1 MKKTLIKSFLIS
13 TLLLPSII
21 GTNPVV
27 AENYDQQIEQ
37 AQQSAQ
43 ENEQAAAGLDDIMN
57 QLTQD
62 MSSMQAALDHLN
74 AEMVKNEQKMNQT
87 LEDIQI
93 SQQEMNTLLDEID
106 DLEKNIE
113 QRSVK
118 LEEQARVVQVNGNP
132 AIYIEFILNAES
144 LTDVLG
150 RMDVVT
156 NLVKSSNQMIKSQK
170 RDQESVEKMRAE
182 TEQKMNQQLALME
195 ELEISAA
202 NLELQNNSQTALL
215 AQIEIEKSSVASEKS
230 ALIAKRNEALQL
242 VQSIEKDR
250 EEVLKATERAT
261 LDRIADEQ
269 REEVQNE
276 IVQVKAK
283 KDNERKTAPE
293 IKEVVVSPA
302 TSERESDATTPS
314 SNPSSNSSSHESTE
328 KAEPTPPIKKEEI
341 KVEKPKPSPKP
352 TPAQL
357 GNILEIAGQYTHL
370 KNYIWGGQD
379 PERGFDCSGFT
390 QYVFAQAGK
399 RIPRTSA
406 AQYQSASKIT
416 NPLPGDLVFF
426 SGNRN
431 GIITHVGIYV
441 GGNKFIGSQTSTGV
455 AYAELDGVYW
465 GPRFVGYGRY

>member
-21 GTNPVV
+21 GTNPVF
-27 AENYDQQIEQ
+27 ADNYEQQIEQ

-62 MSSMQAALDHLN
+62 MSSTQAALDHLN

-150 RMDVVT
+150 RMEVVT

-302 TSERESDATTPS
+302 TSERESNATTPS

-352 TPAQL
+352 TPAQS
-357 GNILEIAGQYTHL
+357 GNVLEIAGQYTHL

-416 NPLPGDLVFF
+416 NPQPGDLVFF

>member
-1 MKKTLIKSFLIS
+1 MKKSFIKSLLIS

-62 MSSMQAALDHLN
+62 MSSTQAALDHLN

-170 RDQESVEKMRAE
+170 RDQESVEKMRTE

-328 KAEPTPPIKKEEI
+328 KTEPTPPIKKEEI

-352 TPAQL
+352 TPAQS
-357 GNILEIAGQYTHL
+357 GNVLEIAGQYTHL

-416 NPLPGDLVFF
+416 NPQPGDLVFF

>member
-1 MKKTLIKSFLIS
+1 MKKSFIKSLLIS

-62 MSSMQAALDHLN
+62 MSSTQAALDHLN

-150 RMDVVT
+150 RMEVVT
-156 NLVKSSNQMIKSQK
+156 NLVKSSNQMIESQK
-170 RDQESVEKMRAE
+170 RDQESVEKMRTE

-302 TSERESDATTPS
+302 TSERESNATTPS
-314 SNPSSNSSSHESTE
+314 SNPSSNSSSNESTE

-352 TPAQL
+352 TPAQS
-357 GNILEIAGQYTHL
+357 GNVLEIAGQYTHL

-416 NPLPGDLVFF
+416 NPQPGDLVFF

>member
-1 MKKTLIKSFLIS
+1 MKKSFIKSLLIS

-62 MSSMQAALDHLN
+62 MSSTQAALDHLN

-170 RDQESVEKMRAE
+170 RDQESVEKMRTE

-276 IVQVKAK
+276 IVQVKENK
-283 KDNERKTAPE
+283 KINIKTEPVT
-293 IKEVVVSPA
+293 KEVVVSPA
-302 TSERESDATTPS
+302 TSERESNATTPS
-314 SNPSSNSSSHESTE
+314 SNPSSNSSSNESTE

-352 TPAQL
+352 TPAQS
-357 GNILEIAGQYTHL
+357 GNVLEIAGQYTHL

-416 NPLPGDLVFF
+416 NPQPGDLVFF

>member
-1 MKKTLIKSFLIS
+1 M
-13 TLLLPSII
+13 LPSII

-62 MSSMQAALDHLN
+62 MSSTQAALDHLN
-74 AEMVKNEQKMNQT
+74 AKMVKNEQKMNQT

-170 RDQESVEKMRAE
+170 RDQESVEKMRTE

-352 TPAQL
+352 TPAQS
-357 GNILEIAGQYTHL
+357 GNVLEIAGQYTHL

-416 NPLPGDLVFF
+416 NPQPGDLVFF

>member
-62 MSSMQAALDHLN
+62 MSSTQAALDHLN

-170 RDQESVEKMRAE
+170 RDQESVEKMRTE

-302 TSERESDATTPS
+302 TSERESNATTPS

-352 TPAQL
+352 TPAQS
-357 GNILEIAGQYTHL
+357 GNVLEIAGQYTHL

-416 NPLPGDLVFF
+416 NPQPGDLVFF

>member
-1 MKKTLIKSFLIS
+1 MKKSFIKSLLIS

-62 MSSMQAALDHLN
+62 MSSTQAALDHLN

-150 RMDVVT
+150 RMEVVT
-156 NLVKSSNQMIKSQK
+156 NLVKSSNQMIESQK

-352 TPAQL
+352 TPAQS
-357 GNILEIAGQYTHL
+357 GNVLEIAGQYTHL

-416 NPLPGDLVFF
+416 NPQPGDLVFF

>member
-1 MKKTLIKSFLIS
+1 MKKSFIKSLLIS

-62 MSSMQAALDHLN
+62 MSSTQAALDHLN

-170 RDQESVEKMRAE
+170 RDQESVEKMRTE

-215 AQIEIEKSSVASEKS
+215 AQIEIEKSSLASEKS

-302 TSERESDATTPS
+302 TSERESNATTPS

-352 TPAQL
+352 TPAQS
-357 GNILEIAGQYTHL
+357 GNVLEIAGQYTHL

-416 NPLPGDLVFF
+416 NPQPGDLVFF

>member
-1 MKKTLIKSFLIS
+1 MKKSFIKSLLIS

-62 MSSMQAALDHLN
+62 MSSTQAALDHLN

-170 RDQESVEKMRAE
+170 RDQESVEKMRTE

-261 LDRIADEQ
+261 LDRIADEPT
-269 REEVQNE
+269 EEVQNE
-276 IVQVKAK
+276 TVQVKAN

-302 TSERESDATTPS
+302 TSERESNATTPS
-314 SNPSSNSSSHESTE
+314 SNPSSNSSSNESTE

-352 TPAQL
+352 TPAQS
-357 GNILEIAGQYTHL
+357 GNVLEIAGQYTHL

-416 NPLPGDLVFF
+416 NPQPGDLVFF

>member
-1 MKKTLIKSFLIS
+1 MKKSFIKSLLIS

-62 MSSMQAALDHLN
+62 MSSTQAALDHLN

-150 RMDVVT
+150 RMEVVT
-156 NLVKSSNQMIKSQK
+156 NLVKSSNQMIESQK

-302 TSERESDATTPS
+302 TSERESNATTPS

-328 KAEPTPPIKKEEI
+328 EAEPTPPIKKEEI

-352 TPAQL
+352 TPAQS
-357 GNILEIAGQYTHL
+357 GNVLEIAGQYTHL

-416 NPLPGDLVFF
+416 NPQPGDLVFF

>member
-1 MKKTLIKSFLIS
+1 MKKSFIKSLLIS

-62 MSSMQAALDHLN
+62 MSSTQAALDHLN
-74 AEMVKNEQKMNQT
+74 AKMVKNEQKMNQT

-132 AIYIEFILNAES
+132 AIYIVFILNAES

-170 RDQESVEKMRAE
+170 RDQESVEKMRTE

-416 NPLPGDLVFF
+416 NPQPGDLVFF

>member
-1 MKKTLIKSFLIS
+1 MKKSFIKSLLIS

-62 MSSMQAALDHLN
+62 MSSTQAALDHLN

-150 RMDVVT
+150 RMEVVT
-156 NLVKSSNQMIKSQK
+156 NLVKSSNQMIESQK
-170 RDQESVEKMRAE
+170 RDQESVEEMRAE

-352 TPAQL
+352 TPAQS
-357 GNILEIAGQYTHL
+357 GNVLEIAGQYTHL

-416 NPLPGDLVFF
+416 NPQPGDLVFF

>member
-1 MKKTLIKSFLIS
+1 MKKSFIKSLLIS

-62 MSSMQAALDHLN
+62 MGSTQAALDHLN
-74 AEMVKNEQKMNQT
+74 AKMVKNEQKMNQT
-87 LEDIQI
+87 LENIQV
-93 SQQEMNTLLDEID
+93 SQQEMNTLLEEIG

-113 QRSVK
+113 ERSVK

-150 RMDVVT
+150 RMEVVT
-156 NLVKSSNQMIKSQK
+156 NLVKSSNQMIESQK

-269 REEVQNE
+269 REEAQSE
-276 IVQVKAK
+276 TVQVKANK
-283 KDNERKTAPE
+283 GNERKTAPE
-293 IKEVVVSPA
+293 IKEVVVYPA
-302 TSERESDATTPS
+302 TSERESNSTAPS
-314 SNPSSNSSSHESTE
+314 SNPSSNNSSHESTE
-328 KAEPTPPIKKEEI
+328 KAKPTSPIKKEEV
-341 KVEKPKPSPKP
+341 KVEKPKPSPAP
-352 TPAQL
+352 SS
-357 GNILEIAGQYTHL
+357 NVLEIAGQYTHL

-399 RIPRTSA
+399 RIPRSSA

-416 NPLPGDLVFF
+416 NPQPGDLVFF

>member
-1 MKKTLIKSFLIS
+1 M
-13 TLLLPSII
+13 LPSII

-62 MSSMQAALDHLN
+62 MSSTQAALDHLN

-170 RDQESVEKMRAE
+170 RDQESVEKMRTE

-276 IVQVKAK
+276 IVQVKTK

-352 TPAQL
+352 TPAQS
-357 GNILEIAGQYTHL
+357 GNVLEIAGQYTHL

-416 NPLPGDLVFF
+416 NPQPGDLVFF

>member
-1 MKKTLIKSFLIS
+1 M
-13 TLLLPSII
+13 LPSFVRAI
-21 GTNPVV
+21 PVV

-43 ENEQAAAGLDDIMN
+43 EAEQAAAGLDAIMN

-62 MSSMQAALDHLN
+62 MSSTQAALDHLN

-156 NLVKSSNQMIKSQK
+156 NLVKSSNKMIKSQK

-302 TSERESDATTPS
+302 TSERESNATTPS
-314 SNPSSNSSSHESTE
+314 SNPSSNSSSNESTE

-416 NPLPGDLVFF
+416 NPQPGDLVFF

>member
-1 MKKTLIKSFLIS
+1 MKKSFIKSLLIS

-21 GTNPVV
+21 GTNPVF
-27 AENYDQQIEQ
+27 ADNYDQQIEQ
-37 AQQSAQ
+37 ARQSAQ
-43 ENEQAAAGLDDIMN
+43 ENEQAAAGLDAVMN

-62 MSSMQAALDHLN
+62 MGSTQAALDHLN

-150 RMDVVT
+150 RMEVVT
-156 NLVKSSNQMIKSQK
+156 NLVKSSNQMIESQK

-215 AQIEIEKSSVASEKS
+215 AQIEIEKSSVDSEKS

-302 TSERESDATTPS
+302 TSERESNATTPS
-314 SNPSSNSSSHESTE
+314 SNPSSNSSSNESTE

-352 TPAQL
+352 TPAQS
-357 GNILEIAGQYTHL
+357 GNVLEIAGQYTHL

-416 NPLPGDLVFF
+416 NPQPGDLVFF

>member
-1 MKKTLIKSFLIS
+1 MKKSFIKSLLIS

-62 MSSMQAALDHLN
+62 MSSTQAALDHLN
-74 AEMVKNEQKMNQT
+74 TEMVKNEQKMNQT

-150 RMDVVT
+150 RMEVVT
-156 NLVKSSNQMIKSQK
+156 NLVKSSNQMIESQK
-170 RDQESVEKMRAE
+170 RDQESVEEMRAE

-302 TSERESDATTPS
+302 TSERESNATTPS
-314 SNPSSNSSSHESTE
+314 SNPSSNSSSNESTE

-352 TPAQL
+352 TPAQS
-357 GNILEIAGQYTHL
+357 GNVLEIAGQYTHL

-416 NPLPGDLVFF
+416 NPQPGDLVFF

>member
-21 GTNPVV
+21 GTNPVF
-27 AENYDQQIEQ
+27 ADNYEQQIEQ
-37 AQQSAQ
+37 ARQSAQ
-43 ENEQAAAGLDDIMN
+43 ENEQAVAGLDDVMN
-57 QLTQD
+57 RLTQD
-62 MSSMQAALDHLN
+62 MGSTKAALNHLN

-87 LEDIQI
+87 LENIQV
-93 SQQEMNTLLDEID
+93 SQQEMNTLLEEID
-106 DLEKNIE
+106 YLEKNIE
-113 QRSVK
+113 ERSVK

-150 RMDVVT
+150 RMEVVT
-156 NLVKSSNQMIKSQK
+156 NLVKSSNQMIENQK

-202 NLELQNNSQTALL
+202 NLELQNNSQTALI
-215 AQIEIEKSSVASEKS
+215 AQIEIEKSSVESEKS

-269 REEVQNE
+269 REEAQSE
-276 IVQVKAK
+276 TVQVKENK
-283 KDNERKTAPE
+283 KINIKTEPVT
-293 IKEVVVSPA
+293 KEVVVSPA
-302 TSERESDATTPS
+302 TSERESNATTPS
-314 SNPSSNSSSHESTE
+314 SNPSSNSSSNESTE

-352 TPAQL
+352 TPAQS
-357 GNILEIAGQYTHL
+357 GNVLEIAGQYTHL

-416 NPLPGDLVFF
+416 NPQPGDLVFF

>member
-1 MKKTLIKSFLIS
+1 MKKSFIKSLLIS

-43 ENEQAAAGLDDIMN
+43 ENEQAAAGLDAVMN

-62 MSSMQAALDHLN
+62 MGSTQAALDHLN
-74 AEMVKNEQKMNQT
+74 AKMVKNEQKMNQT

-150 RMDVVT
+150 RMEVVT
-156 NLVKSSNQMIKSQK
+156 NLVKSSNQMIESQK

-302 TSERESDATTPS
+302 TSERESNATTPS
-314 SNPSSNSSSHESTE
+314 SNPSSNSSSNESTE

-352 TPAQL
+352 TPAQS
-357 GNILEIAGQYTHL
+357 GNVLEIAGQYTHL

-416 NPLPGDLVFF
+416 NPQPGDLVFF

>member
-1 MKKTLIKSFLIS
+1 MKKSFIKSLLIS

-43 ENEQAAAGLDDIMN
+43 ENEQAAAGLDDIMS

-62 MSSMQAALDHLN
+62 MSSTQAALDHLN

-150 RMDVVT
+150 RMEVVT
-156 NLVKSSNQMIKSQK
+156 NLVKSSNQMIESQK

-352 TPAQL
+352 TPAQS
-357 GNILEIAGQYTHL
+357 GNVLEIAGQYTHL

-416 NPLPGDLVFF
+416 NPQPGDLVFF

>member
-1 MKKTLIKSFLIS
+1 MKKSFIKSLLIS

-62 MSSMQAALDHLN
+62 MSSTQAALDHLN

-150 RMDVVT
+150 RMEVVT
-156 NLVKSSNQMIKSQK
+156 NLVKSSNQMIESQK
-170 RDQESVEKMRAE
+170 RDQESVEEMRAE

-302 TSERESDATTPS
+302 TSERESNATTPS

-341 KVEKPKPSPKP
+341 KVEKPKPSPKS
-352 TPAQL
+352 TPAQS
-357 GNILEIAGQYTHL
+357 GNVLEIAGQYTHL

-416 NPLPGDLVFF
+416 NPQPGDLVFF

>member
-1 MKKTLIKSFLIS
+1 M
-13 TLLLPSII
+13 LPSII

-62 MSSMQAALDHLN
+62 MSSTQAALDHLN

-150 RMDVVT
+150 RMEVVT
-156 NLVKSSNQMIKSQK
+156 NLVKSSNQMIESQK
-170 RDQESVEKMRAE
+170 RDQESVEEMRAE

-352 TPAQL
+352 TPAQS
-357 GNILEIAGQYTHL
+357 GNVLEIAGQYTHL

-416 NPLPGDLVFF
+416 NPQPGDLVFF